1 MKSVYVDRNVAAARE
16 RKYEVLDSQSKTEQA
31 GYIPPQIQIENM
43 ILAGERLNQT
53 RMDMYDFS
61 SADEIDE
68 DAYDPTRRANFD
80 LADASKWLCRLKC
93 LCGIRLL
100 MLIRL
105 VKPPRLHRMHQERL
119 KRVRRCLMYLRR
131 RKGRK
136 APFQRYIRPLDVY
149 IAQ

>member
-80 LADASKWLCRLKC
+80 LADASQMAMQTEMSLRDQALDADKARKASQTAQDAS
-93 LCGIRLL
+93 GE
-100 MLIRL
+100 
-105 VKPPRLHRMHQERL
+105 V
-119 KRVRRCLMYLRR
+119 KRVR
-131 RKGRK
+131 G
-136 APFQRYIRPLDVY
+136 A
-149 IAQ
+149 

>member
-31 GYIPPQIQIENM
+31 GYIPPQIKIENM

-53 RMDMYDFS
+53 RKDMYDFS

-80 LADASKWLCRLKC
+80 LADASQ
-93 LCGIRLL
+93 
-100 MLIRL
+100 MA
-105 VKPPRLHRMHQERL
+105 MQTE
-119 KRVRRCLMYLRR
+119 MSLRDQALDAD
-131 RKGRK
+131 KARK
-136 APFQRYIRPLDVY
+136 ASQTAQDASGEVKKGSEVPDVPPPEKG
-149 IAQ
+149 A

>member
-80 LADASKWLCRLKC
+80 LADASQMAMQTEMSLRDQALDADKARKASQTAQDAS
-93 LCGIRLL
+93 GE
-100 MLIRL
+100 
-105 VKPPRLHRMHQERL
+105 VKKGSEVPD
-119 KRVRRCLMYLRR
+119 VLRR

-136 APFQRYIRPLDVY
+136 APFSAIYGPLMC
-149 IAQ
+149 I

>member
-80 LADASKWLCRLKC
+80 LADASQ
-93 LCGIRLL
+93 
-100 MLIRL
+100 MA
-105 VKPPRLHRMHQERL
+105 MQTE
-119 KRVRRCLMYLRR
+119 MSLRDQALDAD
-131 RKGRK
+131 KARK
-136 APFQRYIRPLDVY
+136 ASQTAQDASGEVKKGSEVPDVLPEKG
-149 IAQ
+149 A